1 VESDKGWRV
10 AKRGREIR
18 SADAAG
24 NPEERKTESGVVCW
38 AVPPASRPTN
48 GGVSFYFGGAAE
60 VFTF

>member
-1 VESDKGWRV
+1 V
-10 AKRGREIR
+10 AVRGRGGMG
-18 SADAAG
+18 ADAVG